1 MMTGI
6 RGMITTTAS
15 RVVPLAI
22 GSTFC
27 SYHLTHSVI
36 RTGLSGKLFHRL
48 FPSSLHYYSTKS
60 TFKELFMRGQEE
72 KKFEKSPKLFHST
85 IEERSNQ
92 QTLLLTSKYKFE
104 ILNVEVHVPDVSF
117 FDEDAAQ
124 GEEEVPFFRVEDD
137 YYNYCMEKTE
147 HFSIPFVAKVTYD
160 IGKGLS
166 FKLRCT
172 AYHDKISLDCLTKN
186 NCASFNQTDNDMI
199 ATLHKTYLMYLKVR
213 GITPDIIYYLHEL
226 KVELNKVKRSFA
238 EESQKLPRRSIN
250 SEELYRLFV
259 SSLFDYCR
267 RWRFDVHTL
276 LDESNSK
283 KKQLNKCMYFLSR
296 KDKIETIDVEIL
308 NAGDVSAESSNDK
321 TQENLSVVFSISI
334 RGLFLSLYCT
344 VYPDKIS
351 LESWSVEENSDRHSR
366 IPYRGSLC
374 RVSIGSGDDELQ
386 DEDSLY

>member
-6 RGMITTTAS
+6 RGMITTTTS

-22 GSTFC
+22 CSTFR
-27 SYHLTHSVI
+27 SHHLTHSVNH
-36 RTGLSGKLFHRL
+36 TGLSGKLFHRL
-48 FPSSLHYYSTKS
+48 FPSSLHHYSTKS

-72 KKFEKSPKLFHST
+72 KKFEKSPMLFHST

-92 QTLLLTSKYKFE
+92 QTLLLTSE
-104 ILNVEVHVPDVSF
+104 EV
-117 FDEDAAQ
+117 
-124 GEEEVPFFRVEDD
+124 VPFFPEEDD
-137 YYNYCMEKTE
+137 YYNDLMEKTQ

-166 FKLRCT
+166 FKLRCV

-226 KVELNKVKRSFA
+226 KVELNKFKWSFA
-238 EESQKLPRRSIN
+238 EESQKLPRRSMN
-250 SEELYRLFV
+250 SEELYQLFL
-259 SSLFDYCR
+259 SSLYDYCR
-267 RWRFDVHTL
+267 RWRFDVHTP

-283 KKQLNKCMYFLSR
+283 KKQPKKWMSSLKFYLSR
-296 KDKIETIDVEIL
+296 KDKFETIYVDLL
-308 NAGDVSAESSNDK
+308 NAGDVSAESSNHK
-321 TQENLSVVFSISI
+321 RKENLSVVFSIST
-334 RGLFLSLYCT
+334 RALFLSLYCT

-351 LESWSVEENSDRHSR
+351 LDSWSVEESSDRLSR
-366 IPYRGSLC
+366 IPYRGSYPSCQSLC
-374 RVSIGSGDDELQ
+374 RVIVGSGDKEGHDIM
-386 DEDSLY
+386 